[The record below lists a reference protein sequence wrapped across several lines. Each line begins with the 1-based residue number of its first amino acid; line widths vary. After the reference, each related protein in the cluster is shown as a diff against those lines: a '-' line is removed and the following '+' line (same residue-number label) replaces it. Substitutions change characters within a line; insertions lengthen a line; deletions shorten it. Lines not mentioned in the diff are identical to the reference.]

1 MRQFIYFFFYGQ
13 VRFLTLTLTHTR
25 DQGKGFSIRMPQN
38 SEDEGKNTI

>member
-1 MRQFIYFFFYGQ
+1 MRKFIYFFFYGQ
-13 VRFLTLTLTHTR
+13 VSFLTLTLTHTW